1 MNRAIVHMF
10 PCLSNNYGLLL
21 HDPDT
26 GLTASIDTPDAGEIM
41 MQCKHKGW
49 QLSHI
54 FNTHHHWDH
63 TGGNLKLAAE
73 SPGLKVIGS
82 AHDAARIPG
91 MTEGVSGGEQFSFGA
106 QNINVI
112 ETPGHTS
119 GHIIYHLPQSNLAFV
134 GDTLFKMGCGRLFE
148 GTPQDMFDSLA
159 KIAALPD
166 ETLLYC
172 AHEYTVSNG
181 RFALTIEPNNQD
193 LIDEITRAKAL
204 RGKGQPTV
212 PTSVGLE
219 KAINPF
225 MRAKTAQQL
234 GEIRRAKDNF

>member
-10 PCLSNNYGLLL
+10 PCLSDNYGLLL

-26 GLTASIDTPDAGEIM
+26 GLTASIDTPDADEIM

-73 SPGLKVIGS
+73 NPGLKVIGP

-91 MTEGVSGGEQFSFGA
+91 MTEGVSGEEQFSFGA

-181 RFALTIEPNNQD
+181 RFALTVEPNNQD
-193 LIDEITRAKAL
+193 LIDEITRAKAQ

-212 PTSVGLE
+212 PTNVGLE

>member
-1 MNRAIVHMF
+1 MTRAIVHMF
-10 PCLSNNYGLLL
+10 PCLSDNYGLLL

-26 GLTASIDTPDAGEIM
+26 GLTASIDTPDADEIM
-41 MQCKHKGW
+41 AQCKDKGW

-63 TGGNLKLAAE
+63 TGGNLELAAKIE
-73 SPGLKVIGS
+73 KLKIIGPS
-82 AHDAARIPG
+82 HDAARIPG
-91 MTEGVSGGEQFSFGA
+91 LTQGVSGGEQFIFGA
-106 QNINVI
+106 QTISVI

-119 GHIIYHLPQSNLAFV
+119 GHIIYYLPQSKLAFV

-148 GTPQDMFDSLA
+148 GTPQEMFDSLA

-172 AHEYTVSNG
+172 AHEYTLSNG
-181 RFALTIEPNNQD
+181 RFALTVEPNNQA
-193 LIDEITRAKAL
+193 LIDEIKKAEAQ
-204 RGKGQPTV
+204 REKGHPTV
-212 PTSVGLE
+212 PTNVELE

-225 MRAKTAQQL
+225 MRAKTAKQL
-234 GEIRRAKDNF
+234 GEIRKTKDNF